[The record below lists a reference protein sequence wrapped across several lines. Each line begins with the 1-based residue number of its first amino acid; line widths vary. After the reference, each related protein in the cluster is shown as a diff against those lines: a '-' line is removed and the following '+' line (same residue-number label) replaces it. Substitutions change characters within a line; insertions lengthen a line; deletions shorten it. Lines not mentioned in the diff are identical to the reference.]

1 MKDDHMPD
9 TSRSHGYDLGHDD
22 VVDSDMLWW
31 VSSLS
36 NRGRDASGV
45 VVDQDECSGSADGGC
60 STDRISADGV
70 VDSVDQDA
78 AATEAGAGEYS
89 GLRVVGDA
97 GAGTDADGAA
107 SGDAGRDEGT
117 SGGEIA
123 DAGSA
128 DSWEAVLG
136 ALHNPGEVA
145 DAPGRGRLGGRGGR
159 PAGGRRWRAGRR
171 GGVDGVAVPAG
182 GSGDAPVADGGGG
195 AGRRSGH
202 VRRWGVVAAGVGVV
216 LVAGA
221 FVAGRSFMSGDQTPV
236 NAAPPAEALSTSVEP
251 SPALVTTSAPVKN
264 KGLPASSTPVVA
276 GRCEA
281 RGGEEMIGPS
291 QKSGRSA
298 FAAFQ
303 AEYYA
308 RNAEGVRSLISEQN
322 LRWRDQEW
330 PKFLSQVPAEAVW
343 CVRMGPDDGM
353 GRFSAEVTQ
362 QVGEAT
368 QTFRY
373 TVTTVMGDEHRW
385 FVKQMDAV

>member
-1 MKDDHMPD
+1 MTDDHTPD
-9 TSRSHGYDLGHDD
+9 TSRSGGYDPGHDD

-31 VSSLS
+31 VSSLN
-36 NRGRDASGV
+36 NRGRDGSGV
-45 VVDQDECSGSADGGC
+45 VADQDECSPSADGGC
-60 STDRISADGV
+60 STDRGSADGV
-70 VDSVDQDA
+70 AISVDQDA
-78 AATEAGAGEYS
+78 AVTDAGAGECS
-89 GLRVVGDA
+89 GLRVVGDVA
-97 GAGTDADGAA
+97 AGTGTDGADQGHGAADGDGAG
-107 SGDAGRDEGT
+107 
-117 SGGEIA
+117 
-123 DAGSA
+123 AGSA

-145 DAPGRGRLGGRGGR
+145 DASGRGRLGGRGGR
-159 PAGGRRWRAGRR
+159 RGGSRGRR
-171 GGVDGVAVPAG
+171 GGVSGGAVPAG
-182 GSGDAPVADGGGG
+182 ESGDAPVVHGGS
-195 AGRRSGH
+195 GRRSGRL
-202 VRRWGVVAAGVGVV
+202 RRWGVVAAGVGVV

-221 FVAGRSFMSGDQTPV
+221 FVAGRGLMSGDQTPV

-251 SPALVTTSAPVKN
+251 SPAPATTSAPVKN
-264 KGLPASSTPVVA
+264 KGLPASATPVFS

-322 LRWRDQEW
+322 PRWRDQDW
-330 PKFLSQVPAEAVW
+330 AKFLSQVPAGAVW

-362 QVGEAT
+362 QVGDES
-368 QTFRY
+368 QTYRY
-373 TVTTVMGDEHRW
+373 QVITVMGDEHRW

>member
-1 MKDDHMPD
+1 MTDDHMPD
-9 TSRSHGYDLGHDD
+9 TSRSHGYDPGHDD

-31 VSSLS
+31 VSSLN
-36 NRGRDASGV
+36 NRGRDGSGIV
-45 VVDQDECSGSADGGC
+45 AGQDECLGVADGGC
-60 STDRISADGV
+60 STDRVSADGL

-78 AATEAGAGEYS
+78 EATGVGSGEYS

-97 GAGTDADGAA
+97 
-107 SGDAGRDEGT
+107 DAGADSAGGDGDESDDGV
-117 SGGEIA
+117 GVA
-123 DAGSA
+123 SA
-128 DSWEAVLG
+128 ESWEAVRG
-136 ALHNPGEVA
+136 ALHDPGEVA
-145 DAPGRGRLGGRGGR
+145 DASGRGRFGGRGGR
-159 PAGGRRWRAGRR
+159 PAGGRRWRGGRR
-171 GGVDGVAVPAG
+171 GGVDGGAVPAG
-182 GSGDAPVADGGGG
+182 GAGDTPVVHGG
-195 AGRRSGH
+195 AGRRSG
-202 VRRWGVVAAGVGVV
+202 RFRWWGVLAAGVGVV

-236 NAAPPAEALSTSVEP
+236 NAAPPAEALSTSAEP
-251 SPALVTTSAPVKN
+251 SAAPVTTSAPVKN
-264 KGLPASSTPVVA
+264 KGLPASEIPVVA

-322 LRWRDQEW
+322 SGWRDQEW
-330 PKFLSQVPAEAVW
+330 AKFLSQVPAEAVW

-353 GRFSAEVTQ
+353 GRFDAEVVQ
-362 QVGEAT
+362 QVGDT
-368 QTFRY
+368 SQTYRY